1 MGFGG
6 EPWMP
11 WALAGIFLL
20 AMVLAKVQ
28 VNYRN
33 KKKK

>member
-11 WALAGIFLL
+11 WALAGVFIA
-20 AMVLAKVQ
+20 AMVLAKLQ
-28 VNYRN
+28 VAHRN

>member
-11 WALAGIFLL
+11 WALAGIFII
-20 AMVLAKVQ
+20 AIVLAKLQ
-28 VNYRN
+28 VNHRN